1 MMATSPFF
9 VYQDISD
16 NQIVCKKKVLSFL
29 YSLNKH
35 FITSYNTLSN
45 IILKYKAI
53 VFFAMRLLFDVL
65 SVIV

>member
-35 FITSYNTLSN
+35 
-45 IILKYKAI
+45 
-53 VFFAMRLLFDVL
+53 
-65 SVIV
+65 